1 MKSGRLK
8 SGFILS
14 YTAIFIQS
22 IVSIV
27 YTPVMLR
34 ILGQNDYG
42 LLQLAISAISN
53 LGILSF
59 GFSGSYM
66 RFYSEYKARGDKAA
80 VASLNGM
87 FLMIFTAASA
97 IALLA
102 GFIIASNAE
111 AIFFRTITGAQA
123 DTLKLLLIIM
133 TVNLALSFPCS
144 VFDSYI
150 ISQERFSFQKS
161 LIIIASLLNPMM
173 TLPLMLAGY
182 GSLGVAVC
190 IAAITLIKLITSGV
204 YCIGHLGMTFCLRP
218 DGALMKRLSVFSFF
232 IFLNIVSDQIN
243 WSVDKL
249 LLGMFTGAESVTH
262 YSLGTQ
268 VGSYFLTFS
277 YALLSLLTPR
287 AHTLVAKGANNKELS
302 EFFAMFGH
310 VQFMIM
316 TFIFMMIVSVG
327 KPFMRIWSG
336 LDTNIPYFTAV
347 ILTAPLLFTSIQSIG
362 IEIQRAKDM
371 HRFRSV
377 LYILIAAFNLSISIP
392 LCRLFGALGCAAGT
406 CVCLITGNIF
416 IMNIYYKKHVGLDI
430 AMFWKNIARLLP
442 PLAVPVIVS
451 ALICIFADT
460 SIVSVAF
467 CAALLT
473 AVYWLSMWFFGL
485 NNREKEFIKSNIR

>member
-42 LLQLAISAISN
+42 LLQLAVSAISN
-53 LGILSF
+53 LGILSL

-66 RFYSEYKARGDKAA
+66 RFYSEYKSRGDKAA
-80 VASLNGM
+80 IASLNGLFM
-87 FLMIFTAASA
+87 MIFTAASV
-97 IALLA
+97 IALAA
-102 GFIIASNAE
+102 GFIIASNADV
-111 AIFFRTITGAQA
+111 IFFRAITETQTK
-123 DTLKLLLIIM
+123 TLQTLLIIM
-133 TVNLALSFPCS
+133 TVNIALSFPCS

-161 LIIIASLLNPMM
+161 LIIITSLLNPML
-173 TLPLMLAGY
+173 TLPVMLSGG

-190 IAAITLIKLITSGV
+190 ITAVTLIKLAASGF
-204 YCIGHLGMTFCLRP
+204 YCVRRLGMSFRLQP
-218 DGALMKRLSVFSFF
+218 DVTLFKHLSVFSFF

-249 LLGMFTGAESVTH
+249 LLGMFKGTESVTH
-262 YSLGTQ
+262 YSLGAQ
-268 VGSYFLTFS
+268 FNSYFLTFS

-287 AHTLVAKGANNKELS
+287 AHMLAAKGADNAELS
-302 EFFAMFGH
+302 EFFSMFGRA
-310 VQFMIM
+310 QFMIM
-316 TFIFMMIVSVG
+316 AFIFMMLVSVG

-336 LDTNIPYFTAV
+336 LDTDIPYFTAV

-377 LYILIAAFNLSISIP
+377 LYILIAAFNLIISIP
-392 LCRLFGALGCAAGT
+392 LCRLSGALGCAAGT
-406 CVCLITGNIF
+406 CLCLIIGNIF

-430 AMFWKNIARLLP
+430 AMFWKNIARLFP
-442 PLAVPVIVS
+442 PLTAPMLVS
-451 ALICIFADT
+451 AMICIFADT
-460 SIVSVAF
+460 SIVSVIV
-467 CAALLT
+467 CSALLT

-485 NNREKEFIKSNIR
+485 DRHEKEFIKSNIK